1 MKKRWILGL
10 SLLASL
16 FVGVAWLCWPQPR
29 ISPASFERIHEGMS
43 QDQIEA
49 IIGLPPGDYYTG
61 PRGVGGSTSRGPFGF
76 PCVEKGRPWGKQ
88 TGRVISRQMV
98 GIFCTYSL
106 QSELQPSLIVLER
119 GLGCD
124 LALRSQGD
132 VGLAR
137 PAPSGRGWRQG
148 PR

>member
-1 MKKRWILGL
+1 MLMNKRWILGL

-61 PRGVGGSTSRGPFGF
+61 PRGIGGITSRGPFGF

-88 TGRVISRQMV
+88 TGRVIIWWGNDYAIQVS
-98 GIFCTYSL
+98 FDK
-106 QSELQPSLIVLER
+106 SEKADGWYLLHVVPAVR
-119 GLGCD
+119 GSTFIDRVRARLG
-124 LALRSQGD
+124 
-132 VGLAR
+132 
-137 PAPSGRGWRQG
+137 W
-148 PR
+148 

>member
-88 TGRVISRQMV
+88 TGRVISWWGNDYAIEV
-98 GIFCTYSL
+98 SFDK
-106 QSELQPSLIVLER
+106 SEKADGWYLLHVQPAVRTSTFIDRARARL
-119 GLGCD
+119 GL
-124 LALRSQGD
+124 
-132 VGLAR
+132 
-137 PAPSGRGWRQG
+137 
-148 PR
+148 